1 LLHEIWILFKKDL
14 IQEFR
19 SKAAINAIFL
29 FSVVTL
35 TAVSYSIGSSAISN
49 NVLAALLWI
58 VIVFSAL
65 SAFSHIFLKEEEA
78 QTADTLKLIAQP
90 TPIFLSKLLFNILL
104 LTLLLIV
111 IVPLFIAAFNFEV
124 KNIPLLLLSL
134 FLGDLGLA
142 SGGTI
147 VAALIAKASK
157 RGALFSVL
165 SFPILLPVM
174 IVGISAA
181 QMAFTQADSPIFPS
195 EITALFAYD
204 VVLFTAALM
213 LFDFIWND

>member
-1 LLHEIWILFKKDL
+1 MFHEVWILFKKDL
-14 IQEFR
+14 LQEFR

-29 FSVVTL
+29 FSIVTL
-35 TAVSYSIGSSAISN
+35 TAVSYSIGSHAISN
-49 NVLAALLWI
+49 FILAALLWI

-90 TPIFLSKLLFNILL
+90 TPIFLSKWLFNTLL
-104 LTLLLIV
+104 LTLLLMV
-111 IVPLFIAAFNFEV
+111 IVPLFIAVFNFQV
-124 KNIPLLLLSL
+124 KNIPLLLLSI
-134 FLGDLGLA
+134 FLGDIGLA

-147 VAALIAKASK
+147 VAALIAKASR

-174 IVGISAA
+174 VVGISAA
-181 QMAFTQADSPIFPS
+181 QIAFTQEGSPLFPS

-204 VVLFTAALM
+204 VVLFTTSLM